1 MIEFQLSVDVLGNT
15 RFAFSPLAE
24 VGSSLRL
31 LGEPQPAHL
40 HGPWLR
46 RVRDRLGDVDLD
58 LLLAITPP
66 GKWAPAFLYP
76 RATGPNTTLEQ
87 QLNALARISP
97 EQLRENLE
105 KVWSGRPLPRRVRE
119 LFEAGA
125 RGPAL
130 ICEAIWAYWD
140 AALAPYWVRICGVLE
155 DDVSHRAGVSLSG
168 GLFELLHDLHPEV
181 SLDGHTL
188 SIDKPQHAD
197 ATYPG
202 KLLTLVPSVF
212 VWPRLIVNHEDS
224 GAFEL
229 TYAARGVGRVWEGV
243 EPEERTE
250 DRLGALLGH
259 TRAAILAMLSV
270 PMSTTQV
277 ARDLGQSPGSVSQH
291 LAILRDSGMVV
302 SWRSGRSVLYRQT
315 PLAAS
320 LVAVSTSGNGRA
332 SGLSRGPA

>member
-1 MIEFQLSVDVLGNT
+1 MIEFRLSVDVLGNT
-15 RFAFSPLAE
+15 RFGFSPLAE

-40 HGPWLR
+40 HGHWLR
-46 RVRDRLGDVDLD
+46 QVRDRLRDVDLE

-76 RATGPNTTLEQ
+76 RATGPHTTLEQ
-87 QLNALARISP
+87 QLNALARIPP
-97 EQLRENLE
+97 EQLRDNLE
-105 KVWSGRPLPRRVRE
+105 KVWSGRPLTPRARE
-119 LFEAGA
+119 LYDAGDRA
-125 RGPAL
+125 PGM

-140 AALAPYWVRICGVLE
+140 AAVAPYWVRICGVLE
-155 DDVSHRAGVSLSG
+155 DDVSHRAGVSLNG

-181 SLDGHTL
+181 SLAGHTL
-188 SIDKPQHAD
+188 SIDKPQHGD

-202 KLLTLVPSVF
+202 KILTLVPSVF
-212 VWPRLIVNHEDS
+212 VWPRLIINHEDS

-320 LVAVSTSGNGRA
+320 LVAVSTSGIGRA
-332 SGLSRGPA
+332 TRGPA

>member
-1 MIEFQLSVDVLGNT
+1 MIEFKLSVDVLGNT

-24 VGSSLRL
+24 VSSSLRL

-40 HGPWLR
+40 HTPWLR
-46 RVRDRLGDVDLD
+46 RVRDQLGDVDLE

-76 RATGPNTTLEQ
+76 RATGATTTLEQ
-87 QLNALARISP
+87 QLNALAQVSP
-97 EQLRENLE
+97 AKVRENLE
-105 KVWSGRPLPRRVRE
+105 LVWSGRPLPRPVRE
-119 LFEAGA
+119 LFDAGE
-125 RGPAL
+125 RGPAM

-140 AALAPYWVRICGVLE
+140 AAIAPYRVRICGVLE

-168 GLFELLHDLHPEV
+168 GLFDLLNDLHPEV
-181 SLDGHTL
+181 TLDGHTL

-202 KLLTLVPSVF
+202 AVLTLVPSVF
-212 VWPRLIVNHEDS
+212 TWPRLLINHEDS
-224 GAFEL
+224 GEFEL

-320 LVAVSTSGNGRA
+320 LVAVSTSGIGGSQAFGR
-332 SGLSRGPA
+332 G